1 MTLFT
6 SSREKR
12 LWLYALLALTAIFTT
27 LLIGR
32 PFQQMIYTPAIQLSL
47 FLTGMVL
54 TLATILAHGLKVQPG
69 KAEWAIWLGLA
80 AVYLMFVFRIGAPE
94 RSHLM
99 EYGVLAIFI
108 HQAMEERF
116 RHKNK
121 LLLPG
126 LIAFVIACTVGTLDE
141 SAQMFLPNRVF
152 DPEDILF
159 NCLAAG
165 MAIGTGMV
173 LQWARRRFRK
183 SQ

>member
-12 LWLYALLALTAIFTT
+12 LWLYALLALTAILTT

-32 PFQQMIYTPAIQLSL
+32 PVQQMIYAPAIQLSL
-47 FLTGMVL
+47 FLAGMVL
-54 TLATILAHGLKVQPG
+54 TLAAILAHGFKVQPG
-69 KAEWAIWLGLA
+69 KAEWTIWLGLA

-99 EYGVLAIFI
+99 EYSVLAIFI
-108 HQAMEERF
+108 HRALEERF
-116 RHKNK
+116 RHKNQS
-121 LLLPG
+121 LLPG
-126 LIAFVIACTVGTLDE
+126 LLAFLLSCLIGMLDE
-141 SAQMFLPNRVF
+141 VAQLFLPNRVF

-165 MAIGTGMV
+165 MAIGTGLV
-173 LQWARRRFRK
+173 LKWARRKFRK
-183 SQ
+183 G